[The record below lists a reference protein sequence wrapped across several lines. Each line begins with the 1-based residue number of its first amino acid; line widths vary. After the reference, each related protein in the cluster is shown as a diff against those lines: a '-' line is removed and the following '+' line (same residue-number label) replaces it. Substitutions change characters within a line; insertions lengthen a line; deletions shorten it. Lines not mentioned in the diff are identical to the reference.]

1 MSQAPL
7 TFSQTTGPEFV
18 TFTQDA
24 LAALATVFKGSTQ
37 PAGILEGQVWID
49 DSNDPTEWLVKR
61 YINAQDVTV
70 ASIDPSS
77 RAVTLI
83 APEIRDYS
91 LTANALGDQATAV
104 AGDFT
109 LGNVTTATLTGNVT
123 VTVANWPAS
132 GRLGRMEIH
141 LAQDATGSRAVSAW
155 PVDKWVGG
163 SAPTL
168 GTASGDVDI
177 VVIFTADNG
186 TTRIGVHVGTAS

>member
-7 TFSQTTGPEFV
+7 TFTQTSGPQFV

-24 LAALATVFKGSTQ
+24 LAAVASVFKGASQ
-37 PAGILEGQVWID
+37 PTGILEGQVWID

-61 YINAQDVTV
+61 YVNAQDVTV
-70 ASIDPSS
+70 ASIDPAT
-77 RAVTLI
+77 RAVTLV
-83 APEIRDYS
+83 APEIKDYS
-91 LTANALGDQATAV
+91 LTANVLGNQATTV

-123 VTVANWPAS
+123 VTVANWPAT
-132 GRLGRMEIH
+132 GKRGRMDLH
-141 LAQDATGSRAVSAW
+141 LTRDATGTRTVSAW

-163 SAPTL
+163 GAPTL

-177 VVIFTADNG
+177 IVITSDDGGA
-186 TTRIGVHVGTAS
+186 TRLGAHVGTAS